1 MLQVIEP
8 LLIFGLDNF
17 YTGEEAVEETVKIGT
32 GGIDPS
38 ERRKRIGLPVKP
50 TGLIERPV
58 KEGRKDV
65 EDRAAETAGIAAEIA
80 GKLAREFGEETQQ
93 AEAQKRI
100 EQMTLAEVDF
110 EIGVLLRKKLRTEE
124 DEIMILLLIAASV
137 A

>member
-1 MLQVIEP
+1 MKKPSRSEP
-8 LLIFGLDNF
+8 AALILVRGVSGL
-17 YTGEEAVEETVKIGT
+17 
-32 GGIDPS
+32 
-38 ERRKRIGLPVKP
+38 GLPVKP